1 MRLYR
6 VIYIRDGK
14 PKGMTIS
21 APCAALAA
29 EAAYTWLQD
38 YILSIGGSW
47 VLTVT
52 PVQPAVKRA
61 ARPSKDA
68 LTSWGRRQDNPPSQ
82 RSL

>member
-1 MRLYR
+1 MNLYR
-6 VIYIRDGK
+6 VVYIRDGK

-47 VLTVT
+47 VLTVS
-52 PVQPAVKRA
+52 PVQP
-61 ARPSKDA
+61 
-68 LTSWGRRQDNPPSQ
+68 TSRGRRQDNPSSQ